1 MRPPILSSVFS
12 GFREWRQ
19 WLKAHPGATLKNSSG
34 RLFYYLFPGFR
45 QRLLDLWLSVQRSW
59 NSIIRKFLYH
69 LPFNRNKIV
78 FLNFAGKG
86 FGDNGKF
93 IAEEIMRRKLRC
105 KLVWLVDGNA
115 YVPDGIKNVER
126 EGLSGYYALST
137 AGIIVNNCKVN
148 FPAGFRKKKKQFY
161 LQTWHGDFAL
171 KYIEK
176 EVEDSLRPSYVA
188 KSKADSAMT
197 DAVVSGS
204 QSFSRILRESFW
216 YPEHCSILEYGVPR
230 NDIYFRGNSYRDE
243 LKRSYGFSLEDR
255 ILLYAPTFRDH
266 GETDCYNLDF
276 ERLRMTLTRTTGEEW
291 KVVVRL
297 HPNISE
303 QGNMFCYGEKII
315 NGSTFPDQ
323 QELSMI
329 SDCLITDYSSMM
341 GDFFLMRKPVF
352 LYVPD
357 LERYASRSAGRGLR
371 DLFYQLP
378 LSRCNT
384 QRELEEQITLFDRE
398 SYERRVDS
406 FMKEYYR
413 PFDDGHAS
421 ERIVDY
427 LKQTVHLHSCS
438 L

>member
-1 MRPPILSSVFS
+1 MRLSIVSRVF
-12 GFREWRQ
+12 GGVRAWRQ
-19 WLKAHPGATLKNSSG
+19 WLKVHPGSSLINRLG
-34 RLFYYLFPGFR
+34 RLYFFLFPSFR
-45 QRLLDLWLSVQRSW
+45 QSSLVLWHSIQRSLDTLFRR
-59 NSIIRKFLYH
+59 ILYL
-69 LPFNRNKIV
+69 LPVRRNKV
-78 FLNFAGKG
+78 AFLNFAGKG
-86 FGDNGKF
+86 YGDNGKF
-93 IAEEIMRRKLRC
+93 IAEEILRRKSRFE
-105 KLVWLVDGNA
+105 LVWLVDGNA
-115 YVPDGIKNVER
+115 FVPDGIKRVER
-126 EGLSGYYALST
+126 VKLSGFYALST
-137 AGIIVNNCKVN
+137 AGIIINNCKVN
-148 FPAGFRKKKKQFY
+148 FPTGYSKKKKQFY

-204 QSFSRILRESFW
+204 QSFSKILKDSFW
-216 YPEHCSILEYGVPR
+216 LPERCVILEYGVPR
-230 NDIYFRGNSYRDE
+230 NDIYFRGSRYRDE

-255 ILLYAPTFRDH
+255 IILYAPTFRDH
-266 GETDCYNLDF
+266 GETDCYDLDF
-276 ERLRMTLTRTTGEEW
+276 ERIRMTLVRTTGEEW

-315 NGSTFPDQ
+315 NGSTYPDQ

-329 SDCLITDYSSMM
+329 SDCLITDYSSIM
-341 GDFFLMRKPVF
+341 GDFFLMGKPVF

-378 LSRCNT
+378 LYRCKT
-384 QRELEEQITLFDRE
+384 QRELEDQMTVFDRN
-398 SYERRVDS
+398 SYEMEVDS
-406 FMKEYYR
+406 FMKECYR

-427 LKQTVHLHSCS
+427 LSQIMHLH
-438 L
+438 